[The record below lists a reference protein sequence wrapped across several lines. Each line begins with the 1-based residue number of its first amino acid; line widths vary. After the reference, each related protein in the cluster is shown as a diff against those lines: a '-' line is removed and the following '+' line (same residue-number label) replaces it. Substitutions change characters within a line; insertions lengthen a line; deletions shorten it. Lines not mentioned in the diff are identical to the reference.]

1 MFDRIFQH
9 KIILA
14 DQVRVGAYK
23 KAIHEVVMKGDVV
36 ADIGTGSGILAF
48 FAVQA
53 GAKKVYAV
61 EQDEVIEE
69 AKKLAKNN
77 GLDKRIVFIKGRSD
91 RVEVPEQVDVIIS
104 ELIGFFGLEENLHRF
119 KIDARKRFLKPGG
132 RLVPS
137 WLELFLAPVE
147 SEAILKDHIGFWSS
161 NYYGCDF
168 SPVRSSAVSQRYVTD
183 CSGKTKLLAPP
194 SLISHLN
201 FYEIEKVPSVSQ
213 GEFVIN
219 KNGIFHGLVGYFQA
233 GLSPSVVLSTSPENP
248 LTHWKQTFFP
258 LKEGVMVEDGDEV
271 CCKIIAIPYGG
282 ALFWKWDTG
291 VFRKGDE
298 IAKFSQNNLSLR
310 KEEFVIRKKGFKPSL
325 NPKGEICR
333 RAFEL
338 CDGRRTTEDIAEI
351 LWKEYPKKYKDTKEA
366 LEAVVGIVR
375 GKAKIKLK

>member
-14 DQVRVGAYK
+14 DQVRMEAYK
-23 KAIHEVVMKGDVV
+23 KAIHEVVKKGDVV

-69 AKKLAKNN
+69 AKKLAKKN

-91 RVEVPEQVDVIIS
+91 RVEVPEKVDVIIS

-132 RLVPS
+132 RLIPS
-137 WLELFLAPVE
+137 WLELFLVPVE
-147 SEAILKDHIGFWSS
+147 SEAILKDHIRVWSS

-168 SPVRSSAVSQRYVTD
+168 SPVRGSAVSQRYVTD
-183 CSGKTKLLAPP
+183 CSGKTKSLAPP
-194 SLISHLN
+194 AMISRIN
-201 FYEIEKVPSVSQ
+201 FHEIEKVPAVSR

-219 KNGIFHGLVGYFQA
+219 KNGVFHGLVGYFQA

-258 LKEGVMVEDGDEV
+258 LKKGVMVKEGDEV
-271 CCKIIAIPYGG
+271 GCKIIAIPYGG
-282 ALFWKWDTG
+282 VLFWQWETG
-291 VFRKGDE
+291 VSRKGYE
-298 IAKFSQNNLSLR
+298 TARFSQNNLSLR
-310 KEEFVIRKKGFKPSL
+310 KEELAIRKKDFKPSL
-325 NPKGEICR
+325 TSEGEVCR
-333 RAFEL
+333 RVFEL
-338 CDGRRTTEDIAEI
+338 CDGKRTTEDIAEI
-351 LWKEYPKKYKDTKEA
+351 LWKEYPKEFKDTKEV
-366 LEAVVGIVR
+366 LEVVVGIVR
-375 GKAKIKLK
+375 GKTKIS